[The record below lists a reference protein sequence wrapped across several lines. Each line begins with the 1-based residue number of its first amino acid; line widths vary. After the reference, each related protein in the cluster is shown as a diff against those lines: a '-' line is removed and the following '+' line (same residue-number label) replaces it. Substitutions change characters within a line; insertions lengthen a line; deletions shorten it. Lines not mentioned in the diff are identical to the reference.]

1 MTVADHNM
9 YDVLDNAREVDFED
23 ENEWDQVY
31 ALDKGRSGR
40 NCRSCSSTNSARTSP
55 RRPGAALAVDV

>member
-9 YDVLDNAREVDFED
+9 YDVLGNAREVDFED

-31 ALDKGRSGR
+31 AVGQGSFRPKLPKLFKYEFSSDESKEARSRIG
-40 NCRSCSSTNSARTSP
+40 
-55 RRPGAALAVDV
+55 G